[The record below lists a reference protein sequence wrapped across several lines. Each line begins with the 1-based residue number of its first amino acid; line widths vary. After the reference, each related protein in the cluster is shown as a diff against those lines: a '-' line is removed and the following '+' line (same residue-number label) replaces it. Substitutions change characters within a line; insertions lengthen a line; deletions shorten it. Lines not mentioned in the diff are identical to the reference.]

1 MIKIAFFIAILISM
15 IIPQTF
21 AEDYTVPGWIKN
33 NAGWWAD
40 GLIDDN
46 SFVSGIQWL
55 IANEII
61 YVPPTVS
68 EKSESSVPIWV
79 KNTAGW
85 WHVDKISDLEFLN
98 AIQYLVKIGIIST
111 GSSNDYFTNS
121 NAWSTFDFGTYGIG
135 ENPEGYRG
143 AVFDG
148 KYLYFVPYQN
158 GIGRHGEVLRYD
170 TTSNFE
176 SSNAWNTFNPGASG
190 LGSNFNGYQ
199 GGIFD
204 GRYVYFV
211 PYHTGGTQGEVL
223 RYDTTSNFESLISWS
238 TFNASTGIGW
248 FASGTCMIG
257 ELCQLHR
264 VESHGVGNDPVG
276 FEGAVFDGRYVY
288 FVPHIRE
295 GGQHGEVL
303 RYDTT
308 DNFLSGNAWSA
319 FDASANGV
327 GNDPVGFVM
336 GVFDGR
342 YIYFV
347 PYLNEKEQHHGEVLR
362 YDTTSNFE
370 SPESW
375 SAFDAGANGVGI
387 NPVAYEGAV
396 FDGRY
401 VYFVPSGT
409 YQQHTNISHS
419 EVLRYD
425 TTLNFESP
433 DSWTTFIPSLY
444 DIGEKTDGYVGA
456 IFDGRYIYFT
466 PYHNGNEYH
475 GEVLRYDTT
484 SNFESPNSWSTFD
497 AGANGVGNDPD
508 GYWGVE
514 LVGKY
519 IYFVPYHNDS
529 DFHSEVL
536 RYDTTS
542 NFESPNSWS
551 TFDVSNYGSDDPDG
565 FEGAAFDGRYVYFTP
580 TNNGSFFHGEVLRY
594 DTTSNFESPES
605 WSTFNPSANGVG
617 NDPVGY
623 IGAIFDGRYVY
634 FAPHLNNSSYHG
646 EVLRYDT
653 TSNFESPNSW
663 STFDA
668 SVNGVG
674 NNPVGFVMGV
684 FDGRYV
690 YFVPY
695 YNGSL
700 FHGEV
705 LRYDTTS
712 NFESPESWSAFDA
725 GANGVGVDSDGYQGG
740 IFDGRYIYFVPYY
753 NGSLF
758 HGEVLRYDTTSNFES
773 PESWSAFD
781 AGENGVGNDPV
792 GYRGATFDGRYV
804 YFVPWKDS
812 TGSYHGEVLRYDTKF
827 LPVM

>member
-264 VESHGVGNDPVG
+264 VESYGVGNDPVG

-375 SAFDAGANGVGI
+375 SAFDAG
-387 NPVAYEGAV
+387 
-396 FDGRY
+396 
-401 VYFVPSGT
+401 
-409 YQQHTNISHS
+409 
-419 EVLRYD
+419 
-425 TTLNFESP
+425 
-433 DSWTTFIPSLY
+433 
-444 DIGEKTDGYVGA
+444 
-456 IFDGRYIYFT
+456 
-466 PYHNGNEYH
+466 
-475 GEVLRYDTT
+475 
-484 SNFESPNSWSTFD
+484 
-497 AGANGVGNDPD
+497 
-508 GYWGVE
+508 
-514 LVGKY
+514 
-519 IYFVPYHNDS
+519 
-529 DFHSEVL
+529 
-536 RYDTTS
+536 
-542 NFESPNSWS
+542 
-551 TFDVSNYGSDDPDG
+551 
-565 FEGAAFDGRYVYFTP
+565 
-580 TNNGSFFHGEVLRY
+580 
-594 DTTSNFESPES
+594 
-605 WSTFNPSANGVG
+605 
-617 NDPVGY
+617 
-623 IGAIFDGRYVY
+623 
-634 FAPHLNNSSYHG
+634 
-646 EVLRYDT
+646 
-653 TSNFESPNSW
+653 
-663 STFDA
+663 
-668 SVNGVG
+668 
-674 NNPVGFVMGV
+674 
-684 FDGRYV
+684 
-690 YFVPY
+690 
-695 YNGSL
+695 
-700 FHGEV
+700 
-705 LRYDTTS
+705 
-712 NFESPESWSAFDA
+712 
-725 GANGVGVDSDGYQGG
+725 
-740 IFDGRYIYFVPYY
+740 
-753 NGSLF
+753 
-758 HGEVLRYDTTSNFES
+758 
-773 PESWSAFD
+773 
-781 AGENGVGNDPV
+781 ENGVGNDPV

>member
-1 MIKIAFFIAILISM
+1 MFEIS
-15 IIPQTF
+15 
-21 AEDYTVPGWIKN
+21 V
-33 NAGWWAD
+33 
-40 GLIDDN
+40 
-46 SFVSGIQWL
+46 
-55 IANEII
+55 
-61 YVPPTVS
+61 
-68 EKSESSVPIWV
+68 
-79 KNTAGW
+79 
-85 WHVDKISDLEFLN
+85 LEFFN

-264 VESHGVGNDPVG
+264 VESYGVGNDPVG

-375 SAFDAGANGVGI
+375 SAFDAG
-387 NPVAYEGAV
+387 
-396 FDGRY
+396 
-401 VYFVPSGT
+401 
-409 YQQHTNISHS
+409 
-419 EVLRYD
+419 
-425 TTLNFESP
+425 
-433 DSWTTFIPSLY
+433 
-444 DIGEKTDGYVGA
+444 
-456 IFDGRYIYFT
+456 
-466 PYHNGNEYH
+466 
-475 GEVLRYDTT
+475 
-484 SNFESPNSWSTFD
+484 
-497 AGANGVGNDPD
+497 
-508 GYWGVE
+508 
-514 LVGKY
+514 
-519 IYFVPYHNDS
+519 
-529 DFHSEVL
+529 
-536 RYDTTS
+536 
-542 NFESPNSWS
+542 
-551 TFDVSNYGSDDPDG
+551 
-565 FEGAAFDGRYVYFTP
+565 
-580 TNNGSFFHGEVLRY
+580 
-594 DTTSNFESPES
+594 
-605 WSTFNPSANGVG
+605 
-617 NDPVGY
+617 
-623 IGAIFDGRYVY
+623 
-634 FAPHLNNSSYHG
+634 
-646 EVLRYDT
+646 
-653 TSNFESPNSW
+653 
-663 STFDA
+663 
-668 SVNGVG
+668 
-674 NNPVGFVMGV
+674 
-684 FDGRYV
+684 
-690 YFVPY
+690 
-695 YNGSL
+695 
-700 FHGEV
+700 
-705 LRYDTTS
+705 
-712 NFESPESWSAFDA
+712 
-725 GANGVGVDSDGYQGG
+725 
-740 IFDGRYIYFVPYY
+740 
-753 NGSLF
+753 
-758 HGEVLRYDTTSNFES
+758 
-773 PESWSAFD
+773 
-781 AGENGVGNDPV
+781 ENGVGNDPV